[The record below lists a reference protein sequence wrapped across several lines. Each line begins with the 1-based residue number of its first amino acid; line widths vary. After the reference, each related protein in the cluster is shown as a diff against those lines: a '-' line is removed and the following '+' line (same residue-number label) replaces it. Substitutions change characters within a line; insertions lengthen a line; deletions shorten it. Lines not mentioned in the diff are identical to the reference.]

1 MADRAAAEEQETG
14 TRGVFGPGDP
24 LSRLPRIPWFF
35 LGIACYRAWLEIAF
49 IDPAYTP
56 PDLPVSA
63 HNVLDGCMVVALL
76 ACAAA
81 AGRISPLFNRP
92 PAYLA
97 CAALLVVGTGGTFA
111 AGLLPGF
118 PSWLGMGFVACG
130 GVGTALLILLWS
142 ELYGCLNPLRVVLYY
157 AASIMLAGL
166 LVLICRGFLLPW
178 LVGAALVLP
187 LVSLLAVLL
196 GFRSLPPAERPA
208 PHPVRSGFPWKPVL
222 LMAVYGFAYG
232 LEQAS
237 IAGELGSSPHS
248 AGGTVFVGAV
258 VFVGVLLRGERFD
271 FSLMYRAGLPL
282 MIGAFLL
289 LPSFGF
295 LGSRVSHFCATAS
308 YAAFQILIMLVLAN
322 ICRRYG
328 TSAVWLFGFE
338 RGLRSICIVG
348 GRQTGVA
355 VTGLELPFDPS
366 LIVSALIVLLV
377 AAMTMLLLSER
388 ELGSRWGLTLHGDG
402 GDANPGRE
410 ESREELVERRCREL
424 AARHGLSMREKEVVE
439 LLAQHKTAAEIG
451 QELFISAATAKTHAR
466 NIYRKLGVHSRE
478 ELVGLLEPDG
488 GGSAA
493 ATGR

>member
-1 MADRAAAEEQETG
+1 MANDAATEEQETEAH
-14 TRGVFGPGDP
+14 GVFGSNDP

-35 LGIACYRAWLEIAF
+35 LGIACYRAWLEVTF
-49 IDPAYTP
+49 IEPVYALP
-56 PDLPVSA
+56 NLPVST
-63 HNVLDGCMVVALL
+63 HNLLDGCMVVALL

-97 CAALLVVGTGGTFA
+97 GAALLLVGTGGTFA
-111 AGLLPGF
+111 AGLLPDL
-118 PSWLGMGFVACG
+118 PAWLGAASVACG

-157 AASIMLAGL
+157 AASIMLGGL

-178 LVGAALVLP
+178 LVGAAFVLP
-187 LVSLLAVLL
+187 LVSLFAVFL
-196 GFRSLPPAERPA
+196 GFRSLPLAERPA

-232 LEQAS
+232 LQQAS
-237 IAGELGSSPHS
+237 FTGELGSGPHS

-258 VFVGVLLRGERFD
+258 VFVGVLLRGERFN

-308 YAAFQILIMLVLAN
+308 YAAFQVFIMLVLAN

-328 TSAVWLFGFE
+328 TSAVWLFGIE

-348 GRQTGVA
+348 GRQTGTELA
-355 VTGLELPFDPS
+355 GLELPFDPS
-366 LIVSALIVLLV
+366 LLASALIVLLM

-388 ELGSRWGLTLHGDG
+388 ELGSRWGLALHGDG
-402 GDANPGRE
+402 EAADAGRE
-410 ESREELVERRCREL
+410 ASREELVERRCREL
-424 AARHGLSMREKEVVE
+424 AAQHGLSAREEEVVQ
-439 LLAQHKTAAEIG
+439 LLVQHKTAAEVG

-478 ELVGLLEPDG
+478 ELARLIEPDDT
-488 GGSAA
+488 AP
-493 ATGR
+493 